1 MTNDQMTNGGM
12 IGDRWGGSTKKWD
25 WLAVLFAMVLPSL
38 VTLAYF
44 VWAKGAAAG
53 AQQATYSIAKAAQFA
68 FPVFWVAL
76 VQRRRLQFDL
86 TSSRGVALGVGF
98 GLIVFFAGVALY
110 HTWLKSAEFFLLGQ
124 EPMREKVAELGIAK
138 PWHFIALGVFY
149 SLCHSLLEEYYWR
162 WFVFAQL
169 KSLLSVWPAAMISA
183 LGFMAHHVI
192 VLGTYF
198 GFFSLATWLFSL
210 AIACGGLYWA
220 WLYDRSESLLGPWLS
235 HLLIDAAI
243 FTIGY
248 HMLM

>member
-1 MTNDQMTNGGM
+1 MINDEMTS
-12 IGDRWGGSTKKWD
+12 DRWGRSTKSWN
-25 WLAVLFAMVLPSL
+25 WLAVVFAMVLPSL

-44 VWAKGAAAG
+44 VWAKGLAAG
-53 AQQATYSIAKAAQFA
+53 AQQATYSIAKAVQFA
-68 FPVFWVAL
+68 FPLFWMAL
-76 VQRRRLQFDL
+76 VQRQRLRFNL
-86 TSSRGVALGVGF
+86 FSSRGVALGVGF
-98 GLIVFFAGVALY
+98 GLIVFFAGVVLY
-110 HTWLKSAEFFLLGQ
+110 HTWLKTSEFFLLGQ
-124 EPMREKVAELGIAK
+124 QPIRDKVAELGINQ
-138 PWHFIALGVFY
+138 PWQFIALGVFY

-169 KSLLSVWPAAMISA
+169 KSLLSCWPAATISA

-198 GFFSLATWLFSL
+198 GFFSLSTWLFSL
-210 AIACGGLYWA
+210 AVACGGFFWA
-220 WLYDRSESLLGPWLS
+220 WLYHRSESLLAPWLS